1 MALDSQNIFQ
11 SSGTKKR
18 MVMHH
23 ELEGKFKS
31 KSDFLKY
38 FKEACKFGVFEL
50 TFICSATL
58 RASNYHAQQRFSQIS
73 LQESKGAACPEGSQ
87 TSSCARI

>member
-1 MALDSQNIFQ
+1 MALDSNHPFQ

>member
-1 MALDSQNIFQ
+1 MALDSNHPFQ

-38 FKEACKFGVFEL
+38 FKEACKF
-50 TFICSATL
+50 
-58 RASNYHAQQRFSQIS
+58 
-73 LQESKGAACPEGSQ
+73 
-87 TSSCARI
+87 

>member
-18 MVMHH
+18 LVMHH

-38 FKEACKFGVFEL
+38 FKEARKFSLFDV
-50 TFICSATL
+50 TSMCSATL
-58 RASNYHAQQRFSQIS
+58 RAPNYDAQQRLSQIS
-73 LQESKGAACPEGSQ
+73 LQESKGATCPEGSQ
-87 TSSCARI
+87 TSVCACI